1 MPRLVFPGHIRQQG
15 HPNGLPKP
23 SAAGVGCGLSP
34 GDCCVAH
41 RAEAPHPLVLVRGMY
56 PFQREGRKFN
66 PSGYLVS
73 HIA

>member
-15 HPNGLPKP
+15 HPNGLPEP

-34 GDCCVAH
+34 GDCCVAQSGGT
-41 RAEAPHPLVLVRGMY
+41 P
-56 PFQREGRKFN
+56 PFGAGEGHVSFPEGRRKFN

-73 HIA
+73 HRA